1 MFVYVAFHFQEK
13 VSVYKGS
20 KKMDHE
26 TEATG
31 AIGLGDATILQSFVI
46 CSKYDKDE
54 GTRLSFAK
62 VDAGKIL

>member
-1 MFVYVAFHFQEK
+1 
-13 VSVYKGS
+13 
-20 KKMDHE
+20 MDHE